1 MNAISVTATV
11 MIAVG
16 IDNSVKQL
24 TPGNNQEHAM
34 MLKELSF
41 AVYQSKGNLP
51 KKLSDYLPGYL
62 PEQYSDLTK
71 EIHPFIEADN
81 FFLKYADKPEYY
93 VKSYRIREVCE
104 RTLKVLRNECHP
116 TILKILE
123 GNPYCLFEEFERWVK
138 TDHGTMISGIIDEF
152 WHQFLTFSYE
162 YQSWC
167 HDNYGRYIHHVP
179 TPSYERNQVTSKD
192 LLENNQAFF
201 YSYSKLF
208 EITETILLYSLPA
221 RLMFSEGK
229 SKKEVIEIIKVLAL
243 NEPKPQAIQL
253 KSVEQ
258 FATYVEEGLQRH
270 GYCHIEQR
278 LSFEQYVAINEYLGN
293 VKSISD
299 IKLNNES
306 KLKFNKPESLSPHTD
321 SPLVDTVAWYC
332 IRQDPQV
339 GSSVLIDCKPL
350 IEALTESTREI
361 LRKTHIGFP
370 LYKRFK
376 TDSYPILRLGT
387 TSDEIYYTR
396 WLLLDNYSEKQ
407 IGALQALESSIS
419 NAEQVV
425 LRLKPGEALFVD
437 NKRMLHG
444 RDDIPQGSPRYL
456 YRIHTTKV
464 PK

>member
-1 MNAISVTATV
+1 
-11 MIAVG
+11 MIAAG
-16 IDNSVKQL
+16 IDNSLKRP
-24 TPGNNQEHAM
+24 TPGNNQGYAM
-34 MLKELSF
+34 ILKQLSF

-71 EIHPFIEADN
+71 EIHPFIKADN
-81 FFLKYADKPEYY
+81 FFLKYADKPEHY

-104 RTLKVLRNECHP
+104 RTLKVLRKTTHP
-116 TILKILE
+116 TILKLIE
-123 GNPYCLFEEFERWVK
+123 DNPYYLFEEFERWVE
-138 TDHGTMISGIIDEF
+138 TGHGAMMSGIIDEF

-167 HDNYGRYIHHVP
+167 YDNYGRYIHHVP
-179 TPSYERNQVTSKD
+179 TPSYERNQVTSKA
-192 LLENNQAFF
+192 LLENSQAFF
-201 YSYSKLF
+201 NSYSKRF

-221 RLMFSEGK
+221 RLVFSEGK
-229 SKKEVIEIIKVLAL
+229 SKEQVIEIIKMLAV
-243 NEPKPQAIQL
+243 NEPKPQSIKM
-253 KSVEQ
+253 KSVDQ
-258 FATYVEEGLQRH
+258 LATYVEGELQQH
-270 GYCHIEQR
+270 GYCHIKQE
-278 LSFEQYVAINEYLGN
+278 LSFEQYVDINEHLGS
-293 VKSISD
+293 VKTISD

-321 SPLVDTVAWYC
+321 SPLVNTVAWYC
-332 IRQDPQV
+332 IRQDPHV

-350 IEALTESTREI
+350 IESLPESTREI

-376 TDSYPILRLGT
+376 TDIYPILRPGA

-396 WLLLDNYSEKQ
+396 WLLLDNYSETQ
-407 IGALQALESSIS
+407 IVALQALESSIS
-419 NAEQVV
+419 HAEQVI

-444 RDDIPQGSPRYL
+444 RDNIPEDSPRYL
-456 YRIHTTKV
+456 YRIHTTKAS
-464 PK
+464 K